1 MPWCLSY
8 ANLRQ
13 RNWLNQIEAE
23 HTRIFLAVGARTM
36 RYRVLPCSSVKR
48 RISLHKNARNLRP
61 LLALL
66 RNPSLSNLRSPKCRV
81 GAIRS
86 SCLKNLMVSTRIS
99 APAVSGT
106 HPWPIH
112 RYCESVLSLLRPS
125 CSRIASLMVSNI
137 LSAVCS
143 ARSVNTL
150 SWSGSVY
157 CRICLMSSGYR
168 VMRCTAK

>member
-1 MPWCLSY
+1 M
-8 ANLRQ
+8 
-13 RNWLNQIEAE
+13 
-23 HTRIFLAVGARTM
+23 GARTM

-48 RISLHKNARNLRP
+48 KISLHKSTRNLRP

-66 RNPSLSNLRSPKCRV
+66 SNPSLSNLRSPKCRV
-81 GAIRS
+81 GAVRS
-86 SCLKNLMVSTRIS
+86 SCLKSSMVSTCTS
-99 APAVSGT
+99 TPVVSGT

-112 RYCESVLSLLRPS
+112 RSCESALSLSRPS

-157 CRICLMSSGYR
+157 CRICLISSGYR
-168 VMRCTAK
+168 VMRCTTK